1 MALYF
6 MCFMGGTPFVTP
18 LIGWIADTLGAP
30 WALSSGGVVVLV
42 AGLGAGLSLARGR
55 RVRLEAHVAPPRL
68 TLHVSA
74 PRTGVPTAQ
83 LRAAEEAAADQAPG
97 AQIAG

>member
-18 LIGWIADTLGAP
+18 LIGWIADSWGAP

-42 AGLGAGLSLARGR
+42 AGLAAAAVLVRGQ

-68 TLHVSA
+68 QLHVSPVA
-74 PRTGVPTAQ
+74 GVPSARIRTAEEV
-83 LRAAEEAAADQAPG
+83 AAEQAPG
-97 AQIAG
+97 AQVAG